1 MDTEEQISCFTW
13 HLLEF
18 RLSQRAGRT
27 RCLLLL
33 RKPDG
38 IALGDGAHSSSV
50 SVPMHSRVTS
60 RTLPRLI
67 NSGLFTFAM
76 IADRTKRRSLFVLV
90 HSLPFALCFSVMEF
104 SIFHFSPPTYF
115 RTSGGRL
122 ILEIKGLAREENLN
136 QETHWVT
143 SWILENWK
151 SVNPHPTMNSRLVRA
166 LDAYWDRLSQPERC
180 KVRIVKLIRN

>member
-1 MDTEEQISCFTW
+1 VF

-18 RLSQRAGRT
+18 RLSQRAWHT

-38 IALGDGAHSSSV
+38 IALGDVAHSSSV
-50 SVPMHSRVTS
+50 SVPMHSVTS
-60 RTLPRLI
+60 RVLPRLI
-67 NSGLFTFAM
+67 NSGLFTFAT
-76 IADRTKRRSLFVLV
+76 IADRTKRRSLFVPV

-104 SIFHFSPPTYF
+104 SIFHSSPPTYF

-122 ILEIKGLAREENLN
+122 LLEIKGLAREENLN

-143 SWILENWK
+143 S
-151 SVNPHPTMNSRLVRA
+151 
-166 LDAYWDRLSQPERC
+166 
-180 KVRIVKLIRN
+180 